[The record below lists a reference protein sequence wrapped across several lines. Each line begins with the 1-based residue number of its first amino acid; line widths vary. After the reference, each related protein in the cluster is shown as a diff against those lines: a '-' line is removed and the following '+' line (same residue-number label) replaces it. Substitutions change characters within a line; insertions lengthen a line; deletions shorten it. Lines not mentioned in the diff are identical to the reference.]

1 MDKNRINEMVDKK
14 IIEFFSQDKSIR
26 EIESDL
32 VLRMNNFKKTIAKKH
47 DFQQLYNMDFS
58 QIPEIRFR
66 YGITYIKQCEK
77 RLTDLDWILKNR
89 SLFKT
94 FTDLKLFKLLLLRDK
109 VTQKEPN
116 N

>member
-14 IIEFFSQDKSIR
+14 IVEFLSKGSSIG

-32 VLRMNNFKKTIAKKH
+32 VLRMNNFKKTIATKH
-47 DFQQLYNMDFS
+47 DFQQLYDKEFS

-77 RLTDLDWILKNR
+77 RLADLDWMLKNR
-89 SLFKT
+89 PLFKT
-94 FTDLKLFKLLLLRDK
+94 FTDLKLFKLLLFRDK
-109 VTQKEPN
+109 VTK
-116 N
+116 